1 MPIICIG
8 DVFAVIG
15 GQTGNVLALSIGGL
29 MCSWDF
35 AGGWPLIF
43 YSAGKY

>member
-1 MPIICIG
+1 LILL
-8 DVFAVIG
+8 DIG
-15 GQTGNVLALSIGGL
+15 GPVGNVLALSVGGL
-29 MCSWDF
+29 MCSWNF